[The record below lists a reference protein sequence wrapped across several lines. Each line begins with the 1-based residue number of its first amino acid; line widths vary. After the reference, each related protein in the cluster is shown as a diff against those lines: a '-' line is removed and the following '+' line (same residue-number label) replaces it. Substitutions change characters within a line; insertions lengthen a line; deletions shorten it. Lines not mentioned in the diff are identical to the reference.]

1 MLISKLIPCD
11 YFLIVFKIL
20 ADLKL
25 EMKELQRMFSNT
37 EFTKLFD
44 NSLLKSTQRLLT
56 TTANVVTLINKS
68 ESVKLLTSEPTLRP
82 NDNLKWNKKKKMQ
95 ENFRKTAKKT

>member
-1 MLISKLIPCD
+1 
-11 YFLIVFKIL
+11 
-20 ADLKL
+20 
-25 EMKELQRMFSNT
+25 MKELQRMFSNT